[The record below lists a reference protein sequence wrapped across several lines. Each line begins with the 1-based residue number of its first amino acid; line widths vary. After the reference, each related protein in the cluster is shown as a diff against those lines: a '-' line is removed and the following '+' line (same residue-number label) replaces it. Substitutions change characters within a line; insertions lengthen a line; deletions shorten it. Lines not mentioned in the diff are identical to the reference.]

1 MWAGDAGL
9 RAREL
14 SVQSLCDVM
23 TAARSFGLTRLQV
36 SWPFLDQ
43 KGESGELRLSMAGHA
58 MNSERHTFKWSS
70 DDTNALG
77 LSAHRVLPV
86 W

>member
-1 MWAGDAGL
+1 VWLGEQRCIKILSADAEFESEAFVYVYVWAGDAGL

-36 SWPFLDQ
+36 RRPSIDQ
-43 KGESGELRLSMAGHA
+43 KEEG
-58 MNSERHTFKWSS
+58 
-70 DDTNALG
+70 AL
-77 LSAHRVLPV
+77 
-86 W
+86 